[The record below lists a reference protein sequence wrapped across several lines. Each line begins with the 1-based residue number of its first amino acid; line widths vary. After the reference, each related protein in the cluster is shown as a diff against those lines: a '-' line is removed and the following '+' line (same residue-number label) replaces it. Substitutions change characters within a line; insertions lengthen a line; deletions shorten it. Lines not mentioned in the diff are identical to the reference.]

1 MILKA
6 FMKKALFFLFIL
18 FSTTSNSQELEPGN
32 VITDFGKTFKVES
45 PEFKTDTTSV
55 LKVVFDVDRSFK
67 ASEPNALIETAARFL
82 NMHEK
87 AGVAPQNMKVALV
100 LHGKAVNDVLKD
112 EFYTEINPDESHNPN
127 LLLIEALTDKGVQI
141 ILCGQSATYH
151 NASKEKASENVKFAL
166 SAMTALVQL
175 QNDGYQLIKF

>member
-1 MILKA
+1 
-6 FMKKALFFLFIL
+6 MKKALFLFFIL
-18 FSTTSNSQELEPGN
+18 LTAISNSQELESGN
-32 VITDFGKTFKVES
+32 VIPNFGKTFKVES

-55 LKVVFDVDRSFK
+55 LKVVFDVDRNFK
-67 ASEPNALIETAARFL
+67 PSEPNALMETAARFL

-112 EFYTEINPDESHNPN
+112 KFYTKINSEESQNPN
-127 LLLIEALTDKGVQI
+127 LPLIDALSKQGVEI
-141 ILCGQSATYH
+141 ILCGQSAAYH
-151 NASKEKASENVKFAL
+151 KVSKEKTSEHVKFAL

>member
-1 MILKA
+1 
-6 FMKKALFFLFIL
+6 MKKMIFAFLIML
-18 FSTTSNSQELEPGN
+18 TCQVNSQEAEPGN
-32 VITDFGKTFKVES
+32 VITSYGKTFDVKS

-55 LKVVFDVDRSFK
+55 LKVVFDVDRPFK

-87 AGVAPQNMKVALV
+87 AGVNPRNMKVALV
-100 LHGKAVNDVLKD
+100 IHGKAVKDVLKD
-112 EFYTEINPDESHNPN
+112 EYYQDTYTEETSNPN
-127 LLLIEALTDKGVQI
+127 SGLIKELANNGVEI
-141 ILCGQSATYH
+141 ILCGQSAAFYKVTR
-151 NASKEKASENVKFAL
+151 EKAMDEVKYSL